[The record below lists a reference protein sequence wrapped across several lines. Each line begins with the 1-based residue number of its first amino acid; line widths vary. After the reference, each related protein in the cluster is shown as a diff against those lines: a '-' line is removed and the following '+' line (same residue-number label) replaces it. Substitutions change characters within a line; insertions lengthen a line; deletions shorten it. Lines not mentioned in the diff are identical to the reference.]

1 MGVSPEPLSESKIR
15 SEGSVR
21 VSPWSGVLRR
31 IFFFFF
37 DGIRRGKRRAIAIM
51 TLLTHHQSGCCL
63 GQPPGAQTWPLLS
76 CCSALSGYFSCLAR
90 GVPCP
95 TSDRARF
102 LAWLRFPPLFLLQIG
117 CLGAP
122 SCFRCS
128 SLGYK
133 WLPFLLMVVVLR
145 ESLGPLDLGARR
157 MLAGGGCSL
166 EKASVPSIDRGELGG
181 WHGL

>member
-1 MGVSPEPLSESKIR
+1 MLSR
-15 SEGSVR
+15 AAPGC
-21 VSPWSGVLRR
+21 PDLA
-31 IFFFFF
+31 
-37 DGIRRGKRRAIAIM
+37 RAIVLQRFVW
-51 TLLTHHQSGCCL
+51 LLFLSRLWCAVPHER
-63 GQPPGAQTWPLLS
+63 PGPVPGMAQIPS
-76 CCSALSGYFSCLAR
+76 
-90 GVPCP
+90 P
-95 TSDRARF
+95 
-102 LAWLRFPPLFLLQIG
+102 FLLQIG
-117 CLGAP
+117 RLGAP